1 VIELISS
8 PFRPAFQQLVD
19 SLESSCI
26 ICSPYITLG
35 PTQRLIAAIRQKR
48 LEQSL
53 VLTVV
58 TDLSVGTLLQGATD
72 VTALQQMMESIRNTQ
87 IVYLPRVH
95 AKVYISGDSLAIVT
109 SANLTDGGLT
119 GNMEYG
125 VALSESSL
133 VRKVRSDVE
142 DYARLGGQVTLPRL
156 MKLRERI
163 AELRVAVEAEQR
175 SISSK
180 LRSAS
185 QELERETEDDLLRV
199 RIHDRSINAIFAET
213 ILYLL
218 GRCPMTTV
226 ELHGQIRDIH
236 PDLCDDRFDR
246 VIDGQHFGKLWKH
259 QVRTAQQHL
268 KGRDGIVYDAHT
280 RLWTRLG

>member
-1 VIELISS
+1 VIDLISS
-8 PFRPAFQQLVD
+8 PFRPAFQQFVD
-19 SLESSCI
+19 SLESNCI

-35 PTQRLIAAIRQKR
+35 PTHRLIAAIRQKR

-72 VTALQQMMESIRNTQ
+72 VTALQQMAESIRNTQ

-95 AKVYISGDSLAIVT
+95 AKVYVSGDSLAIVS

-119 GNMEYG
+119 GNLEYG
-125 VALSESSL
+125 VALSEPSL
-133 VRKVRSDVE
+133 VRRVRADVE
-142 DYARLGGQVTLPRL
+142 DYARLGGQVTLPHL
-156 MKLRERI
+156 TKLRERI
-163 AELRVAVEAEQR
+163 AELRAAVEAEQR

-185 QELERETEDDLLRV
+185 RELERETEDDLLRV

-218 GRCPMTTV
+218 GRRSMTTV
-226 ELHGQIRDIH
+226 ELHGQIREIH

-268 KGRDGIVYDAHT
+268 KGRYRIVYDAHT
-280 RLWTRLG
+280 RLWTR